1 MFIVLVISNQNRNDS
16 ALRLVKQQQ
25 QAVPGLGRDI
35 NILSQPPFR
44 WSRLMEWEP
53 APGNNHKTKES
64 IISCWGVDRP
74 VRTECFT
81 GWPSKQDH
89 FSRQLLESMG
99 PESKDGEAVA
109 DPGLSPLGSDGVW
122 VASAALVGT
131 SSCPFPKGVVA
142 RCFNPP
148 ERLAGW

>member
-1 MFIVLVISNQNRNDS
+1 MVGILIYFHSLPSDGPDS
-16 ALRLVKQQQ
+16 WN
-25 QAVPGLGRDI
+25 G
-35 NILSQPPFR
+35 SQP
-44 WSRLMEWEP
+44 LE
-53 APGNNHKTKES
+53 
-64 IISCWGVDRP
+64 IIIKQKNQLSLAGGVDRQ

-89 FSRQLLESMG
+89 FSSQILESMRH
-99 PESKDGEAVA
+99 ESKDGEAVVC
-109 DPGLSPLGSDGVW
+109 PGLSPLGSDGVW
-122 VASAALVGT
+122 IASAALVGT